1 MESQELQDG
10 TYTVLVSERKTSGLR
25 GQRHAD
31 SGEVVWHEFVKRHG
45 GVEVGAIAGGSA
57 AAFRSAVE
65 AVRCAVAIQEAQD
78 SASQWA
84 LGVQAGELHAAAGV
98 EAGPVVLATRLA
110 VLAREGQVLASAL
123 VRELVAEDPDVRMA
137 RRARSACRDSPAG

>member
-1 MESQELQDG
+1 MESEELQDG
-10 TYTVLVSERKTSGLR
+10 TYTVLVSERKTSGWR

-45 GVEVGAIAGGSA
+45 GVEVGAIAGGTA

-78 SASQWA
+78 LRRSWRWACRPGEFTPRPASRRARWS
-84 LGVQAGELHAAAGV
+84 QAA
-98 EAGPVVLATRLA
+98 RLA
-110 VLAREGQVLASAL
+110 KLASAGQVLASAL
-123 VRELVAEDPDVRMA
+123 VRQLVGDGRG
-137 RRARSACRDSPAG
+137 PALR